1 MDDDEPDN
9 PNFTVVKST
18 LNRFCNNDFI
28 KSHLQDYC
36 FQTNFILNETYLFVN
51 LHINRILENNLTSDY
66 KTLNE
71 TFFNNVFMGLKKD
84 VKDETKRFKEIE
96 LTDTYKLY
104 KQSLPTDFE
113 HADTRGKSNLLTE
126 LSLQLSTITDNHL
139 KLNFY
144 KRFSKYLQ
152 LQHPDT
158 DWKTIYKIVNLILL
172 SKNKYDESTDNEI
185 KQHPL
190 VIHYREKFL
199 NRTLDELLK
208 FDVWIILKQLREIL
222 IYNETRLTNELD
234 TNLEY
239 KLRTRNARLFS
250 MLPLKQLSNLSYMI
264 LTRQPLYYLL
274 KSSLGNDF
282 TTILNNN
289 DKPLSNVNYFTET
302 TYKQVCNQLF
312 NTKYFET
319 QMKEFHYFMTD
330 GKTVSIVLKK
340 RSFKPR
346 KRKTKLEIEND
357 KKEPQQ
363 KKVIK
368 KLKSVKNEK
377 QNKKLNKENLELI
390 GIDPGL
396 RMVFV
401 GCRNTIDQTTN
412 KNHITKLSSKQ
423 YYKDI
428 KSTRMSIKLKKL
440 IERNNLS
447 NLFSSTAPSRRT
459 SKIDQLSLC
468 IRTITEKLDKLI
480 RTLMESKVREWKF
493 DKYRLQQKKIV
504 EICKMLS
511 GKTRPEEE
519 RNVIIGWGNWS
530 NPNNSIIRGHK
541 RGPVKRIV
549 KELRRW
555 CKVETIDEYNT
566 SKKCSKCLS
575 ETEKMKY
582 KQTDEMRTVND
593 VLRCKN
599 EKCRTYFDR
608 DINGAK
614 NILKKLKIKLGL
626 EEEVEELKRKTN
638 IEV

>member
-84 VKDETKRFKEIE
+84 VKDESKRFKEIE
-96 LTDTYKLY
+96 LKDTYNLY

-113 HADTRGKSNLLTE
+113 HADTKGKSQLLTE
-126 LSLQLSTITDNHL
+126 LSLQLSTITNNHL

-158 DWKTIYKIVNLILL
+158 DWKTIYKIVNSILL
-172 SKNKYDESTDNEI
+172 SKTKYDESTDTEI

-199 NRTLDELLK
+199 NRTLEELLK
-208 FDVWIILKQLREIL
+208 SDVWIILKQLREIL
-222 IYNETRLTNELD
+222 IYNETRLTNEHD
-234 TNLEY
+234 AGLEY
-239 KLRTRNARLFS
+239 KFRTQNARLFS

-302 TYKQVCNQLF
+302 TYKQICNELF

-319 QMKEFHYFMTD
+319 QIKEFHYFMTD

-340 RSFKPR
+340 RSFQPR

-357 KKEPQQ
+357 KKEPQK

-368 KLKSVKNEK
+368 KVKSVKNEK
-377 QNKKLNKENLELI
+377 QEKKINKENLDLI

-401 GCRNTIDQTTN
+401 GCRNTIDRTTK

-459 SKIDQLSLC
+459 SKIDQLGLC
-468 IRTITEKLDKLI
+468 IRTITEKLHKLI

-493 DKYRLQQKKIV
+493 DKYRFQQKKIV

-511 GKTRPEEE
+511 GKARPEEE

-530 NPNNSIIRGHK
+530 NPNNSIIRGQK
-541 RGPVKRIV
+541 RGPVKRIM

-555 CKVETIDEYNT
+555 CRVETIDEYNT

-575 ETEKMKY
+575 DTEKMKY
-582 KQTDEMRTVND
+582 KKADEMRTVND

-599 EKCRTYFDR
+599 ELCRTYFDR
-608 DINGAK
+608 DINGAR
-614 NILKKLKIKLGL
+614 NMLKKLKIKLGL
-626 EEEVEELKRKTN
+626 EEQVEELTR
-638 IEV
+638 EY

>member
-1 MDDDEPDN
+1 MDDDKLDN

-36 FQTNFILNETYLFVN
+36 FQTNLLLNESYLFVN
-51 LHINRILENNLTSDY
+51 LHINRILENNLTSNY

-71 TFFNNVFMGLKKD
+71 TFFNNVFMGLKTD
-84 VKDETKRFKEIE
+84 VKDETKRFKEME
-96 LTDTYKLY
+96 LTDTYNLY
-104 KQSLPTDFE
+104 KQSLPDDFQ
-113 HADTRGKSNLLTE
+113 HADTKWKSQLLTE

-152 LQHPDT
+152 LQNPDT
-158 DWKTIYKIVNLILL
+158 DWKTIYKIINLILL
-172 SKNKYDESTDNEI
+172 SKKKFDESIDTEI

-190 VIHYREKFL
+190 VIQYRKTFL
-199 NRTLDELLK
+199 NKTLDELLK
-208 FDVWIILKQLREIL
+208 YDVWIVLKQLREIL
-222 IYNETRLTNELD
+222 ISNETHLMNEKE
-234 TNLEY
+234 TGLEY

-250 MLPLKQLSNLSYMI
+250 MLPIKQLSNLSYMI
-264 LTRQPLYYLL
+264 LTRKPIYYLL
-274 KSSLGNDF
+274 KLSLGDEF
-282 TTILNNN
+282 TKIRNEKDIQIT
-289 DKPLSNVNYFTET
+289 DVKYFTEII
-302 TYKQVCNQLF
+302 YKQVCNELF
-312 NTKYFET
+312 NVKYFET
-319 QMKEFHYFMTD
+319 QVKEFHYFMTD

-340 RSFKPR
+340 RGFQPT
-346 KRKTKLEIEND
+346 KRRTKLEIEKD
-357 KKEPQQ
+357 DKEPP
-363 KKVIK
+363 KKNEKKIVIK
-368 KLKSVKNEK
+368 KQVKTETK
-377 QNKKLNKENLELI
+377 LDKKNLELI

-401 GCRNTIDQTTN
+401 GCRNTIDPTTN

-423 YYKDI
+423 YYNDI

-440 IERNNLS
+440 IEMNNLS
-447 NLFSSTAPSRRT
+447 NLFSSTTPSRRT
-459 SKIDQLSLC
+459 SKIDQLCLC
-468 IRTITEKLDKLI
+468 IRTITEKLHKLI

-511 GKTRPEEE
+511 GKTRPDEK

-530 NPNNSIIRGHK
+530 NPNNCIIRGHK

-555 CKVETIDEYNT
+555 CRVEMIDEFNT

-575 ETEKMKY
+575 DTEKMKY
-582 KQTDEMRTVND
+582 KQADEMRTVND

-599 EKCRTYFDR
+599 ELCRTYFDR
-608 DINGAK
+608 DINGAR
-614 NILKKLKIKLGL
+614 NMLKKLKIKLGL
-626 EEEVEELKRKTN
+626 EEEVEELSRKMF
-638 IEV
+638 

>member
-468 IRTITEKLDKLI
+468 IRTITEKLNKLI

-511 GKTRPEEE
+511 GKARHDEE

-555 CKVETIDEYNT
+555 CRVETIDEYNT

-582 KQTDEMRTVND
+582 KQADEMRTVND

-599 EKCRTYFDR
+599 ELCRTYFDR
-608 DINGAK
+608 DINGAR
-614 NILKKLKIKLGL
+614 NMLKKLKIKLGL

>member
-1 MDDDEPDN
+1 MDEDN

-28 KSHLQDYC
+28 KSTLQDYL
-36 FQTNFILNETYLFVN
+36 FQTNLLLNESYLFVN
-51 LHINRILENNLTSDY
+51 LHINRILENNLTSNY

-71 TFFNNVFMGLKKD
+71 TFFNNVFMGLKTD
-84 VKDETKRFKEIE
+84 VKDESKRFKEIE

-104 KQSLPTDFE
+104 KQSLPANFQ
-113 HADTRGKSNLLTE
+113 HSDTKGKSTLLTE

-158 DWKTIYKIVNLILL
+158 DWKTVYNIVNHILL
-172 SKNKYDESTDNEI
+172 SKKKFDESTDMEI

-190 VIHYREKFL
+190 VIQYRTTFL

-208 FDVWIILKQLREIL
+208 YDVWIVLKQLREIL
-222 IYNETRLTNELD
+222 IFNETRLMNEQE
-234 TNLEY
+234 TGLEY

-250 MLPLKQLSNLSYMI
+250 MLPIKQLSNLSYMI

-274 KSSLGNDF
+274 SKSLGEEF
-282 TTILNNN
+282 TTIINNN
-289 DKPLSNVNYFTET
+289 GKPLSNVNYFTET
-302 TYKQVCNQLF
+302 TYKQICNELF
-312 NTKYFET
+312 NIKYFET
-319 QMKEFHYFMTD
+319 QLKEFHYFMTD

-340 RSFKPR
+340 RGFEPK
-346 KRKTKLEIEND
+346 KRRTKLEIEKD
-357 KKEPQQ
+357 KKEPPK

-368 KLKSVKNEK
+368 KQDNKIKTETKLDMKNLK
-377 QNKKLNKENLELI
+377 LI

-401 GCRNTIDQTTN
+401 GCKTTIDPTTD
-412 KNHITKLSSKQ
+412 KNHIIKLSSKQ
-423 YYKDI
+423 YYTDI
-428 KSTRMSIKLKKL
+428 KSTRMSMKLKKL
-440 IERNNLS
+440 VERNNLS
-447 NLFSSTAPSRRT
+447 NLFSSTAPSRKT

-468 IRTITEKLDKLI
+468 IETITEKLHKLI
-480 RTLMESKVREWKF
+480 RTLMESKAREWKF
-493 DKYRLQQKKIV
+493 DKYRFQQKKIV

-511 GKTRPEEE
+511 GKRRPEEE

-555 CKVETIDEYNT
+555 CRVETIDEFNT

-575 ETEKMKY
+575 DTEKMKY
-582 KQTDEMRTVND
+582 LQHDEMRTVND

-608 DINGAK
+608 DINGAR
-614 NILKKLKIKLGL
+614 NMLKKLKIKLGL
-626 EEEVEELKRKTN
+626 EIEVEELNRKT

>member
-1 MDDDEPDN
+1 MDDDN
-9 PNFTVVKST
+9 HNFTVVKST

-28 KSHLQDYC
+28 KSHLQDYL
-36 FQTNFILNETYLFVN
+36 FKTNLLLNETYLFVN
-51 LHINRILENNLTSDY
+51 LHINRILENNLTSNY

-71 TFFNNVFMGLKKD
+71 TFFNNVFMGLKTD
-84 VKDETKRFKEIE
+84 VKNESKRFKEME
-96 LTDTYKLY
+96 LTDTYHLY
-104 KQSLPTDFE
+104 KQSLPTDFQ
-113 HADTRGKSNLLTE
+113 HANTKKKSTLLKE

-144 KRFSKYLQ
+144 RRFSKYLQ

-158 DWKTIYKIVNLILL
+158 DWKTIYKIVNHILL
-172 SKNKYDESTDNEI
+172 SKKKFDESTDTEI

-190 VIHYREKFL
+190 VIGYRLKFL
-199 NRTLDELLK
+199 NKTLDELLK
-208 FDVWIILKQLREIL
+208 YDVWIILKQLREIL
-222 IYNETRLTNELD
+222 ISNETHLMNEQE
-234 TNLEY
+234 TGLEY

-250 MLPLKQLSNLSYMI
+250 MLPIKQLSNLSYMI

-274 KSSLGNDF
+274 SNSLGDEF
-282 TTILNNN
+282 TKIINEN

-302 TYKQVCNQLF
+302 TYKQVCNEIF
-312 NTKYFET
+312 NIKYFET
-319 QMKEFHYFMTD
+319 QLKEFHYFMTD

-340 RSFKPR
+340 RNFKPT
-346 KRKTKLEIEND
+346 KRRTKKEIDKD
-357 KKEPQQ
+357 KKEPQT
-363 KKVIK
+363 KRENKNVIK
-368 KLKSVKNEK
+368 KQVNTESELDMK
-377 QNKKLNKENLELI
+377 NLELI

-401 GCRNTIDQTTN
+401 GCRNTIDPTTE

-423 YYKDI
+423 YYNDI
-428 KSTRMSIKLKKL
+428 KSTRMSMKLKKL

-447 NLFSSTAPSRRT
+447 NLFSSTTPSRRT
-459 SKIDQLSLC
+459 SKIDQLCLC
-468 IRTITEKLDKLI
+468 IRTITEKLHKLI

-493 DKYRLQQKKIV
+493 DKYRFQQKKIV

-511 GKTRPEEE
+511 GKTRREEE

-530 NPNNSIIRGHK
+530 NPNNSIIKGHK

-555 CKVETIDEYNT
+555 CRVETIDEFNT

-575 ETEKMKY
+575 DTEKMKY
-582 KQTDEMRTVND
+582 HYSKAEKMQTVND

-599 EKCRTYFDR
+599 ELCRTYFDR
-608 DINGAK
+608 DINGAR
-614 NILKKLKIKLGL
+614 NMLKKLKIKLGL
-626 EEEVEELKRKTN
+626 EIEVEELSRKT

>member
-1 MDDDEPDN
+1 
-9 PNFTVVKST
+9 
-18 LNRFCNNDFI
+18 
-28 KSHLQDYC
+28 
-36 FQTNFILNETYLFVN
+36 
-51 LHINRILENNLTSDY
+51 
-66 KTLNE
+66 
-71 TFFNNVFMGLKKD
+71 MGLKTD
-84 VKDETKRFKEIE
+84 VKDESKRFKEIE

-104 KQSLPTDFE
+104 KQSLPANFQ
-113 HADTRGKSNLLTE
+113 HSDTKGKSTLLTE

-158 DWKTIYKIVNLILL
+158 DWKTVYNIVNHILL
-172 SKNKYDESTDNEI
+172 SKKKFDESTDMEI

-190 VIHYREKFL
+190 VIQYRTTFL

-208 FDVWIILKQLREIL
+208 YDVWIVLKQLREIL
-222 IYNETRLTNELD
+222 IFNETRLMNEQE
-234 TNLEY
+234 TGLEY

-250 MLPLKQLSNLSYMI
+250 MLPIKQLSNLSYMI

-274 KSSLGNDF
+274 SKSLGEEF
-282 TTILNNN
+282 TTIINNN
-289 DKPLSNVNYFTET
+289 GKPLSNVNYFTET
-302 TYKQVCNQLF
+302 TYKQICNELF
-312 NTKYFET
+312 NIKYFET
-319 QMKEFHYFMTD
+319 QLKEFHYFMTD

-340 RSFKPR
+340 RGFEPK
-346 KRKTKLEIEND
+346 KRRTKLEIEKD
-357 KKEPQQ
+357 KKEPPK

-368 KLKSVKNEK
+368 KQDNKIKTETKLDMKNLK
-377 QNKKLNKENLELI
+377 LI

-401 GCRNTIDQTTN
+401 GCKTTIDPTTD
-412 KNHITKLSSKQ
+412 KNHIIKLSSKQ
-423 YYKDI
+423 YYTDI
-428 KSTRMSIKLKKL
+428 KSTRMSMKLKKL
-440 IERNNLS
+440 VERNNLS
-447 NLFSSTAPSRRT
+447 NLFSSTAPSRKT

-468 IRTITEKLDKLI
+468 IETITEKLHKLI
-480 RTLMESKVREWKF
+480 RTLMESKAREWKF
-493 DKYRLQQKKIV
+493 DKYRFQQKKIV

-511 GKTRPEEE
+511 GKRRPEEE

-555 CKVETIDEYNT
+555 CRVETIDEFNT

-575 ETEKMKY
+575 DTEKMKY
-582 KQTDEMRTVND
+582 LQHDEMRTVND

-608 DINGAK
+608 DINGAR
-614 NILKKLKIKLGL
+614 NMLKKLKIKLGL
-626 EEEVEELKRKTN
+626 EIEVEELNRKT